1 MVEFIESILEFINA
15 NMGLTITW
23 SGLVAFGGAAGVY
36 FAQKLVPLLTN
47 KIRYYMIVVVA
58 QLLGGKVDEA
68 EKLVNALPIVKQI
81 DDTERELLLTL
92 ETKLIDYKIKL
103 TSGALIAA
111 ESFAIQVMYDKI
123 YKEIETKISATTKE
137 ALERL
142 NAKV

>member
-36 FAQKLVPLLTN
+36 FAQKLVPMLTN
-47 KIRYYMIVVVA
+47 KIKYYMIVVVA

-68 EKLVNALPIVKQI
+68 EKIVGALPIVKQI

-92 ETKLIDYKIKL
+92 EAKLIDYKL
-103 TSGALIAA
+103 RLSSGALTKA
-111 ESFAIQVMYDKI
+111 ESFAIEVMYDRI
-123 YKEIETKISATTKE
+123 YKEVETKISAATKE
-137 ALERL
+137 ALSKL
-142 NAKV
+142 TKV